1 MANAADPAGL
11 RIIAALIG
19 VVLLLIL
26 ARFVRRGISTAVISV
41 LVLSIPIAGFAF
53 FIVEPGPRPY
63 PEGIAWTAFGLL
75 VLAVGLSLWT
85 YRVAAQIRDRVTTF
99 SMLARLRWITI
110 AATACF
116 VLAVSVYLYIFEPL
130 FAVANLVAGLAWVLV
145 WVPQHFRRASVYV
158 SLEVQAPPE
167 RAWDFLVDATNARQ
181 YEEGLQDL
189 SVSPEGQL
197 RVGSRLRSRR
207 RVPLVRPWL
216 KVTEL
221 NMEMESQVT
230 ELVPGSSYTVVGV
243 DRGAS
248 TTTEV
253 KPVGSGSQ
261 INIRTQYVFS
271 IGQGIAGQMF
281 RIGEGTVL
289 ARDAAMRSLLRI
301 KELLS
306 ADG

>member
-1 MANAADPAGL
+1 
-11 RIIAALIG
+11 
-19 VVLLLIL
+19 
-26 ARFVRRGISTAVISV
+26 
-41 LVLSIPIAGFAF
+41 
-53 FIVEPGPRPY
+53 
-63 PEGIAWTAFGLL
+63 
-75 VLAVGLSLWT
+75 
-85 YRVAAQIRDRVTTF
+85 
-99 SMLARLRWITI
+99 MLARLRWITI

-230 ELVPGSSYTVVGV
+230 ELVPGSSYT
-243 DRGAS
+243 
-248 TTTEV
+248 
-253 KPVGSGSQ
+253 
-261 INIRTQYVFS
+261 
-271 IGQGIAGQMF
+271 
-281 RIGEGTVL
+281 
-289 ARDAAMRSLLRI
+289 
-301 KELLS
+301 
-306 ADG
+306 